1 MKPSERRL
9 LLILSVLATLCGT
22 AILVQR
28 LLGLQHAVERREQAL
43 ELKQMEAHAMLA
55 QEELWKARLEWLK
68 EHQPT
73 MTSENQASEELLDA
87 MLSLANKH
95 HLTVQKKQLHES
107 TRQSF
112 YHEVGVTLT
121 VLGDLPDVFR
131 WMHDLLMPDS
141 FRLVAQL
148 KIMPDVKDSSKVLV
162 IVRINRRHAP
172 AITANDAARGRSDL

>member
-1 MKPSERRL
+1 MKASERRL
-9 LLILSVLATLCGT
+9 LLILGILATVCGT

-28 LLGLQHAVERREQAL
+28 LLGLQHAVERREHEV
-43 ELKQMEAHAMLA
+43 ELRQMEAHAMLA
-55 QEELWKARLEWLK
+55 EEDLWKARLEWLK
-68 EHQPT
+68 SNQPG

-87 MLSLANKH
+87 MLSLAAKH

-107 TRQSF
+107 TRQSS

-131 WMHDLLMPDS
+131 WMHDLLTPDS
-141 FRLVAQL
+141 FRLVSQL
-148 KIMPDVKDSSKVLV
+148 KIMPDAKDASKVLV

-172 AITANDAARGRSDL
+172 TVTASDPAQGRAGL